1 MKKTTLEDSIELII
15 DKKASDKINY
25 LCEVINVVE
34 WSGVLF
40 YKVEG
45 TIKDPKNCKLHVM
58 DILLMDKGSPGYTE
72 YSFDSDVVEYIME
85 EEERMEWRMGHIH
98 SHNSME
104 VFFSATDIEELEDN
118 SPNHAFYLS
127 LIVNNAGDRMAKV
140 SLFSK
145 GFEVEANHS
154 FKDENNISF
163 SLPSSKQVFPDT
175 LFIYNCKIVEE
186 IYKKDLTDEFIKRAN
201 FIIDKFKTPTS
212 TTHWGNSQDWWGHH
226 ISEQNRIPHGSSYSM
241 VKNGTSKSANLS
253 YKPKKG
259 NNIPKGSKANAKKG
273 HNPFDTQDN
282 KVSYDEKLVVAFIS
296 CGKILPSTNKSLD
309 LQSYLDN
316 YLNELPNGN
325 FDGEEDEII
334 SSIPEVYAKCFGLKK
349 VQSMEHFISTLE
361 RVSNC
366 INEKDVEQYLIFIEE
381 SIDTYVEE
389 CKKQLSIPKQ

>member
-1 MKKTTLEDSIELII
+1 
-15 DKKASDKINY
+15 
-25 LCEVINVVE
+25 
-34 WSGVLF
+34 
-40 YKVEG
+40 
-45 TIKDPKNCKLHVM
+45 
-58 DILLMDKGSPGYTE
+58 
-72 YSFDSDVVEYIME
+72 
-85 EEERMEWRMGHIH
+85 MGHIH
-98 SHNSME
+98 SHNSMD
-104 VFFSATDIEELEDN
+104 VFFSATDMEELEDN

-154 FKDENNISF
+154 FKDENNVPF
-163 SLPSSKQVFPDT
+163 SLPNSKQVFPDT

-186 IYKKDLTDEFIKRAN
+186 LYKKDLTDEFINRAN
-201 FIIDKFKTPTS
+201 FIIAKFKTPTVL
-212 TTHWGNSQDWWGHH
+212 WGGSQDWWGND
-226 ISEQNRIPHGSSYSM
+226 IKKENRLLHGNSNAM

-259 NNIPKGSKANAKKG
+259 NNVPKGSKASAKNKTRRFPIE
-273 HNPFDTQDN
+273 ND
-282 KVSYDEKLVVAFIS
+282 KVSYDEKLVIAFIS
-296 CGKILPSTNKSLD
+296 CGKILPSANKSLD

-316 YLNELPNGN
+316 CLNELPNGN

-349 VQSMEHFISTLE
+349 VQSMEHFINTLE

-366 INEKDVEQYLIFIEE
+366 INEKDVEQYLLFIEE
-381 SIDTYVEE
+381 SIDIYVEE